1 MEIFIYKEDL
11 MSRYQRRRIHRHSK
25 ELASN
30 GGWMKQSRGDG
41 WDNYGLFGLKR
52 CKLCKLA
59 SDNETDVC
67 TLCQQN
73 EKASRGQ

>member
-1 MEIFIYKEDL
+1 MEIFIYKGDL
-11 MSRYQRRRIHRHSK
+11 MSRYHRRRIHRHSK

-30 GGWMKQSRGDG
+30 GGWMKQSRGDE
-41 WDNYGLFGLKR
+41 WDDYGGLKR

-67 TLCQQN
+67 TLCQN